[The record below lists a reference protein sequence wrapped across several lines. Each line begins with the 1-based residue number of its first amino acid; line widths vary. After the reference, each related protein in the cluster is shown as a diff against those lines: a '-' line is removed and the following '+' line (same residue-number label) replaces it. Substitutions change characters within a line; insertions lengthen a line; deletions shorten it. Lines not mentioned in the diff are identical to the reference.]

1 MLITNQR
8 SIHYDGINDMDK
20 KALCFIGQN
29 QTTCDYISQVL
40 TRFFGTYII
49 ISSWCLNQG
58 RKPADL
64 DRFDVF
70 LASSKAVL
78 AQIRHELPDNR
89 SILVAARTI
98 NIENLDRLLE
108 LDPGTRA
115 IVVGSSEETTLLA
128 ISIIQEF
135 GFSHLSLTPC
145 YPDCPDEIPED
156 ISLAIT
162 MGLAH
167 LVPPH
172 VDNLVELGTK
182 GIDLST
188 LTELVG
194 LFQLPLE
201 VLNEISNYYIGALIN
216 LGLRRQHIAD
226 LNEALKRE
234 IEVVINTISEA
245 IIAVNKAN
253 EIVAMNPEAEKVFK
267 LNRVD
272 MLGKNA
278 ADVISSIDFS
288 TCLKTGKGMSDQIV
302 MIHKNHYIVTA
313 NPITD
318 ETSSINGVAAT
329 FRPVKE
335 VQELATR
342 VRRQLKAKGHVAR
355 YSFNDIVGQSD
366 TLQAT
371 IVLAKKFSKT
381 DLTILL
387 EGESGTG
394 KELFSQAI
402 HNYSP
407 RNKGPFLALNFAA
420 LPENLV
426 ESELFGYE
434 SGAFSGAKKEG
445 KSGLFEEAHQGTIF
459 LDEIG
464 DASLDVQKK
473 LLRVLEEREVRR
485 VGGNNLTPIDVR
497 VIAAT
502 NIDLKILVEQKK
514 FRHDLFYRLYTVPIT
529 PPPLRTIKDDIP
541 LLVKSFARRFY
552 GRKLKT
558 EMSLDR
564 FLTHYHWPGNIRE
577 LQNVVRYLCNVADEN
592 DIATCRHLPSYLV
605 KESSSARPTQDVE
618 RTIISKKDEMVL
630 AELISRNSLK
640 EVAAILCEVQKVSVF
655 GQTIGRLSLMKRLQD
670 AGKNLSEHAVRNW
683 LKVLDANGYVK
694 SGITRQGCMITQNGE
709 HFLTLIQHNTLPPQH

>member
-1 MLITNQR
+1 M
-8 SIHYDGINDMDK
+8 GK

-29 QTTCDYISQVL
+29 ETTCDYISQAL
-40 TRFFGTYII
+40 TRFFGAYIT
-49 ISSWCLNQG
+49 ISSWCLNLGKQ
-58 RKPADL
+58 PANL
-64 DRFDVF
+64 DEFDVF
-70 LASSKAVL
+70 VTSSKAVL
-78 AQIRHELPDNR
+78 DQVRRELPDQK
-89 SILVAARTI
+89 SVLVAARTI

-108 LDPGTRA
+108 LSSGTRA

-128 ISIIQEF
+128 ISIIKEF
-135 GFSHLSLTPC
+135 GFSHLSLVPY
-145 YPDCPDEIPED
+145 YPDCPHEIPED
-156 ISLAIT
+156 IRLAIT

-172 VDNLVELGTK
+172 IENLVELGTR

-194 LFQLPLE
+194 LFHMPLD
-201 VLNEISNYYIGALIN
+201 VLNEISNYYIIALIN
-216 LGLRRQHIAD
+216 LGLRRQKIAN
-226 LNEALKRE
+226 LNESLKRE

-267 LNRVD
+267 LNRTD
-272 MLGKNA
+272 ALGKNA
-278 ADVISSIDFS
+278 ADIVSSIDFS

-302 MIHKNHYIVTA
+302 MIHKSHYIVTA

-318 ETSSINGVAAT
+318 ESSTINGVAAT

-342 VRRQLKAKGHVAR
+342 VRRQLKIKGHVAR
-355 YSFNDIVGQSD
+355 YTFNDIVGTSDKLQS
-366 TLQAT
+366 T
-371 IVLAKKFSKT
+371 ILLAKKFSKT

-407 RNKGPFLALNFAA
+407 RNKGPFVALNFAA

-434 SGAFSGAKKEG
+434 SGAFSGARKEG

-485 VGGNNLTPIDVR
+485 VGGSTITPIDVR

-502 NIDLKILVEQKK
+502 NIDLRTLVEQKK
-514 FRHDLFYRLYTVPIT
+514 FRHDLFFRLYTVPIP
-529 PPPLRTIKDDIP
+529 PPPLRSIKEDIP
-541 LLVKSFARRFY
+541 LLVKSFARRIY
-552 GRKLKT
+552 ARNLKT
-558 EMSLDR
+558 ELALDN
-564 FLTHYHWPGNIRE
+564 FLKHYQWPGNVRE
-577 LQNVVRYLCNVADEN
+577 LQNVVSYLCNVADEN
-592 DIATCRHLPSYLV
+592 DIATCKHLPSYLLT
-605 KESSSARPTQDVE
+605 EISAIRSWQDEEQPAV
-618 RTIISKKDEMVL
+618 SKKDEMLL
-630 AELISRNSLK
+630 AELTSHNSLK
-640 EVAAILCEVQKVSVF
+640 DVAAILYEIQKVSAF
-655 GQTIGRLSLMKRLQD
+655 GKSIGRLTLMKRLQD
-670 AGKNLSEHAVRNW
+670 SGRNLSEHTIRHW
-683 LKVLDANGYVK
+683 LKVLDSNGYVR
-694 SGITRQGCMITQNGE
+694 SGITRQGSIITLNGE
-709 HFLTLIQHNTLPPQH
+709 HFLTLVRNNHTHPQQ